1 MNSPLPLIQA
11 ALLSVSVL
19 AVFAIPAVSQ
29 EKSTNLADARSE
41 VETNLRTK
49 EGKTYDEQLG
59 KEFQQ
64 KHLSALRECKKSTG
78 DLSNFWILMKLDRT
92 GAVKEVLLSPTT
104 KLGSCTRD
112 VLLKSDFSP
121 PPKQNHWV
129 SIYLQLTK

>member
-1 MNSPLPLIQA
+1 M
-11 ALLSVSVL
+11 SVSVL

-29 EKSTNLADARSE
+29 EKSTSLADARSE

-64 KHLSALRECKKSTG
+64 KHLSTLRECKKSTG
-78 DLSNFWILMKLDRT
+78 DLSNFWILMKVDKT

-112 VLLKSDFSP
+112 VLLKSSFSP